1 MRAVKLQ
8 MNKQMQ
14 IWIVERFGL
23 EATLKII

>member
-1 MRAVKLQ
+1 MWAVKLQ

-14 IWIVERFGL
+14 IWIVEWFGL